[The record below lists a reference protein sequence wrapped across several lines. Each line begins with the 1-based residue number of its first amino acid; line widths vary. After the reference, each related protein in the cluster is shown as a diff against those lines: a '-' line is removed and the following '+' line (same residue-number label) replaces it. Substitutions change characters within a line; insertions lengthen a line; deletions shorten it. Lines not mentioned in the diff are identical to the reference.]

1 MSYTSELSYGE
12 LQDLEFSRSC
22 RQDLENSR
30 SCRQDLAVENS
41 RSCRQH
47 LGHFK
52 IWKIQDL
59 AGRILNFQD
68 LAGRIL
74 NFQDPA
80 GNTLAISRFLSF
92 YNVTNFLKNYTR
104 KLHAIFVWHE
114 VHHYRK
120 TIETTTVFAE
130 KMDQGFSEVR
140 ISRIISLQCCMH
152 RLFCLL

>member
-1 MSYTSELSYGE
+1 MLFNRKPIKIFKTGSELYGLTPWDHQFGELSFVSYSSELSYGE
-12 LQDLEFSRSC
+12 LQHLEFSRSC
-22 RQDLENSR
+22 RQDLEFST
-30 SCRQDLAVENS
+30 
-41 RSCRQH
+41 
-47 LGHFK
+47 
-52 IWKIQDL
+52 DL
-59 AGRILNFQD
+59 AGSIF
-68 LAGRIL
+68 

-80 GNTLAISRFLSF
+80 GNTLDISRFLSF
-92 YNVTNFLKNYTR
+92 YNVTNFLKNFTR

-120 TIETTTVFAE
+120 TLETTTVFAE